1 MSFVCDTCG
10 SRYKHKNN
18 LLRHRRSHN
27 STIYKCEICQSTF
40 KRLDSLKRHTR
51 LIHTPSSAS
60 SASPESFKRKLENE
74 TPVPR
79 KKQRRRA
86 KERLARLADESDI
99 DDDHSFDHDDV
110 ELNAVLRENWQGIK
124 THTRVTKNSTFI
136 NVRWTEASPPDFKT
150 VLTPFFEN
158 TKSKFKI
165 QASHGFILKKNIPSD
180 EDTDVCLFVYTG
192 FNVPFITTS
201 IFSETENLLFQ
212 K

>member
-1 MSFVCDTCG
+1 MSFVCDSCG
-10 SRYKHKNN
+10 SRYKHKNS

-40 KRLDSLKRHTR
+40 KRPDNLKRHTR
-51 LIHTPSSAS
+51 FIHTPSSAS
-60 SASPESFKRKLENE
+60 SSASPASPESFKRKLENE

-86 KERLARLADESDI
+86 KERLAHLADESDI

-136 NVRWTEASPPDFKT
+136 NVRWTEASPPDFEAA
-150 VLTPFFEN
+150 LTPFFEN
-158 TKSKFKI
+158 TQFKFKI
-165 QASHGFILKKNIPSD
+165 QASHGFILKKKHP
-180 EDTDVCLFVYTG
+180 
-192 FNVPFITTS
+192 
-201 IFSETENLLFQ
+201 
-212 K
+212 